1 MKLFSIISA
10 MLVGA
15 PALAGEGSFS
25 IETLDIPQVTLVDQ
39 EARVHAFPGQLTRD
53 RTLVINFN
61 YTTCDSI
68 CPIGNDI
75 MAQLDEML
83 GDDQAVTLLSITI
96 DPGRDTPAH
105 MRKAAET
112 FGSSDKWLWLTGDP
126 GEVERLLRAFDADQ
140 VVVELHDPIF
150 MVGDLTSGR
159 FYRSQSMP
167 DAEELAAL
175 VETLVE

>member
-1 MKLFSIISA
+1 MRPFSII
-10 MLVGA
+10 
-15 PALAGEGSFS
+15 PAVLLAVPAIAGEGDFS
-25 IETLDIPQVTLVDQ
+25 VERLDIPKVTLVDH
-39 EARVHAFPGQLTRD
+39 EARVHAIPGPLTRD

-75 MAQLDEML
+75 MAQLDENL
-83 GDDQAVTLLSITI
+83 QNNQNVTLLSITI

-140 VVVELHDPIF
+140 AVVELHDPIF
-150 MVGDLTSGR
+150 MVGDVSSGR

-175 VETLVE
+175 VETLAE

>member
-1 MKLFSIISA
+1 MKTLSFLA
-10 MLVGA
+10 TLLLAA
-15 PALAGEGSFS
+15 PSVAGEGDFS
-25 IETLDIPQVTLVDQ
+25 VETLDIPQVRLIDQ
-39 EARVHAFPGQLTRD
+39 EAQVHAFPGPLTRD
-53 RTLVINFN
+53 QTLVINFN
-61 YTTCDSI
+61 YTTCESI

-75 MAQLDEML
+75 MAQLDEKL
-83 GDDQAVTLLSITI
+83 GNDPSVTLLSITI

-140 VVVELHDPIF
+140 VVIELHDPIF
-150 MVGDLTSGR
+150 MVGDLKTGR

-175 VETLVE
+175 VATLAK